1 MSSKEKFIEELSAAY
16 TYKGDFINLGG
27 PMYDGE
33 VLSDFQI
40 KAPLK
45 TMNRHGLI
53 AGATGTGKTKSLQ
66 LLAEQLSQKGVP
78 VLVMDMK
85 GDLSGITQPSPGH
98 LKIDERMGK
107 IGIPWVPA
115 SLPSE
120 LLSISEEPGVK
131 LRATVTEFGPVLLSK
146 ILGLSDAQSGTL
158 SMLFKYA
165 DDKSL
170 PLIDIKDLRKTL
182 QFMGG
187 DGKEEFTENYG
198 LVSTQSIGG
207 IMRALVALEE
217 QGADSFFG
225 EPSFEV
231 RDLLR
236 LDDEG
241 RGKINILRLTD
252 IQSKPAMFS
261 TFMLS
266 LLAELYE
273 EMPEQGDSD
282 RPELVLFIDEAHL
295 IFRDAPKVLLDQ
307 LEVVVKLI
315 RSKGIGV
322 FFITQTPDDIPDEV
336 LGQLGFKLQHA
347 LRAFTEKD
355 RKAIKKAAENYPIT
369 EYYKADQL
377 LTELGIGEAFITL
390 LNEKGIPTPLAHTM
404 LCAPQTRMD
413 VITDSEMAK
422 LVKSSELVK
431 KYNTDVDRESA
442 YEILKAKIE
451 DKKDDVEGT
460 VKTLQKQL
468 FELQEEQKKL
478 SDTSVKWKEYKKQI
492 ENVQKAIEEITGH
505 KKEKKELKKARKEKS
520 MLEKAISSSVGRT
533 VVRELTR
540 GLLGVLGIKSTRRR
554 RKSSWF

>member
-1 MSSKEKFIEELSAAY
+1 MYIRHRMASKDKFIAELSEAY
-16 TYKGDFINLGG
+16 TFKGGYINLGG
-27 PMYDGE
+27 PMYNGE
-33 VLSDFQI
+33 VVSDFTI

-66 LLAEQLSQKGVP
+66 LLAEQLSLNGVP

-98 LKIDERMGK
+98 AKIDERMAA
-107 IGIPWVPA
+107 IGLPWESA

-165 DDKSL
+165 DDKGL
-170 PLIDIKDLRKTL
+170 PLVDIKDLRKTL

-187 DGKEEFTENYG
+187 DGKDEISQNYG
-198 LVSTQSIGG
+198 LVSTQSLGG

-217 QGADSFFG
+217 QGADTFFG

-231 RDLLR
+231 RDLMQLN
-236 LDDEG
+236 EKG
-241 RGKINILRLTD
+241 HGKINILRLTD

-322 FFITQTPDDIPDEV
+322 FFITQSPDDIPDQV

-355 RKAIKKAAENYPIT
+355 RRAIKKAAENYPIT
-369 EYYKADQL
+369 EFYDADQL
-377 LTELGIGEAFITL
+377 LTQLGIGEAFITL
-390 LNEKGIPTPLAHTM
+390 LNEKGIPTPLVHTM
-404 LCAPQTRMD
+404 LCAPQTLMD
-413 VITDSEMAK
+413 IITDSEIK
-422 LVKSSELVK
+422 TLVGQSALVK
-431 KYNTDVDRESA
+431 KYNTTVDRESA
-442 YEILKAKIE
+442 YEMLSAKIE
-451 DKKDDVEGT
+451 DKKDADEEAAKEEAP
-460 VKTLQKQL
+460 KT
-468 FELQEEQKKL
+468 
-478 SDTSVKWKEYKKQI
+478 TS
-492 ENVQKAIEEITGH
+492 T
-505 KKEKKELKKARKEKS
+505 RKEKS
-520 MLEKAISSSVGRT
+520 SLEKALSSSVGRT

-540 GLLGVLGIKSTRRR
+540 GLLGVLGIKSTTRK

>member
-16 TYKGDFINLGG
+16 TYKGGFINLGG
-27 PMYDGE
+27 PMYNGE

-85 GDLSGITQPSPGH
+85 GDLSGITQPSSGH
-98 LKIDERMGK
+98 PKIDERMGK
-107 IGIPWVPA
+107 IGLPWEPIT
-115 SLPSE
+115 LPCE

-131 LRATVTEFGPVLLSK
+131 LRATVTEFGPVLLAK
-146 ILGLSDAQSGTL
+146 ILDLSDAQSGTL

-207 IMRALVALEE
+207 IMRALVTLEE
-217 QGADSFFG
+217 QGADAFFG

-231 RDLLR
+231 QDLMR
-236 LDDEG
+236 LDDKG
-241 RGKINILRLTD
+241 RGIINILRLTD

-273 EMPEQGDSD
+273 EMPEQGDKD
-282 RPELVLFIDEAHL
+282 QPEMVLFIDEAHL

-322 FFITQTPDDIPDEV
+322 FFITQSPDDIPDQV

-355 RKAIKKAAENYPIT
+355 RRAIKKAAENYPLT
-369 EYYKADQL
+369 DYYDADQL
-377 LTELGIGEAFITL
+377 LTELGIGEAFITM

-413 VITDSEMAK
+413 IISDSEMK
-422 LVKSSELVK
+422 ELVKDSNLVK
-431 KYNTDVDRESA
+431 KYNTDIDRESA
-442 YEILKAKIE
+442 YEILTAKIE
-451 DKKDDVEGT
+451 DKKDADEEEAKKK
-460 VKTLQKQL
+460 KTKR
-468 FELQEEQKKL
+468 K
-478 SDTSVKWKEYKKQI
+478 TSS
-492 ENVQKAIEEITGH
+492 
-505 KKEKKELKKARKEKS
+505 RKEKS
-520 MLEKAISSSVGRT
+520 MFEKAVNSSAGRT
-533 VVRELTR
+533 VIRELTR
-540 GLLGVLGIKSTRRR
+540 GLLGVLGIKSTSRRR
-554 RKSSWF
+554 KKSSWF